1 MYRREKMVARIWLKN
16 KNKKIGRKK
25 RTKKKKSK
33 WNGEEKTCIWVCFCT
48 VHSFQKYLNILKV
61 LCILWYVR
69 NRVIMNTNALY
80 VHEHLSALSK
90 TLSNSKWKTGALFIS
105 LFFSRIIFPFPFLLF
120 FFFTASFMIYYC
132 LWTVIFNFIRAQM
145 LQVMTCIMLF
155 YINLSSNISSK
166 IYSISVA

>member
-120 FFFTASFMIYYC
+120 FFFYCKLYDILLFMNCHFQFHKSTDVTSDDLHYAFLY
-132 LWTVIFNFIRAQM
+132 
-145 LQVMTCIMLF
+145 
-155 YINLSSNISSK
+155 K
-166 IYSISVA
+166 SVF

>member
-1 MYRREKMVARIWLKN
+1 M
-16 KNKKIGRKK
+16 
-25 RTKKKKSK
+25 
-33 WNGEEKTCIWVCFCT
+33 CFCT
-48 VHSFQKYLNILKV
+48 VHSCQKYLNILKV

-69 NRVIMNTNALY
+69 NRLIMNTNALY
-80 VHEHLSALSK
+80 VHELLSALSK
-90 TLSNSKWKTGALFIS
+90 SLSKVLCLF
-105 LFFSRIIFPFPFLLF
+105 LYFLYFSRIIFPFLFLLFF

-132 LWTVIFNFIRAQM
+132 LWTVIFDFIRAQM